1 MKFTVVSRRAFFAL
15 SAVLLFGAYQA
26 SAQTPD
32 PAKSV
37 PTAAPVSQQQRE
49 TIENIVREYLLRNPS
64 IIRDAMEALQVQE
77 AKEKQQR
84 AANTLKALKSDLY
97 SDLDSPTAGNPKG
110 DVTIVVF
117 FDYNCGYC
125 KANLPALQTLLAN
138 DHSIRIVYKEFPIL
152 GPESQMAAQAAL
164 AANRQGKYAAFHLG
178 LLESSQANNTSIKSV
193 SDRLGLNYATLQKDM
208 ADPKLQES
216 LDRNLRLA
224 SALDISGTP
233 AYIIGEQIIP
243 GAIDL
248 DSLAK
253 AVSAE
258 RAKLLNSKTA
268 ESTENK
274 K

>member
-1 MKFTVVSRRAFFAL
+1 LRFTVINRLVFFTLAAILL
-15 SAVLLFGAYQA
+15 SATHQA

-37 PTAAPVSQQQRE
+37 PTTAPVSQQQRE

-64 IIRDAMEALQVQE
+64 IIREAMQALQVQE
-77 AKEKQQR
+77 EKEKQQR
-84 AANTLKALKSDLY
+84 AANNLKELKSDLY
-97 SDLDSPTAGNPKG
+97 SDPDSPMAGNPKG

-125 KANLPALQTLLAN
+125 KSTLPALQTLLSK
-138 DHSIRIVYKEFPIL
+138 DRSLRIVYKEFPIL
-152 GPESQMAAQAAL
+152 GPESQVAAQAAL
-164 AANRQGKYAAFHLG
+164 AAHRQGKYGAFHQR
-178 LLESSQANNTSIKSV
+178 LLESARASNHTIKSI
-193 SDRLGLNYATLQKDM
+193 SARLGLNYATLLKDM

-216 LDRNLRLA
+216 LDRNIRVA

-233 AYIIGEQIIP
+233 AFIIGEQIIP

-258 RAKLLNSKTA
+258 RAKLLNGKTG

-274 K
+274 E